1 MRDPETKYQELLA
14 RLPES
19 SKGEGGAP
27 WDGSAGS
34 DSDIFPSRSSTHFKM
49 SRLIVL
55 VLAFFFVV
63 DVDIGK
69 KFGLVLQDFT

>member
-27 WDGSAGS
+27 WDGSAGFGFGFCPKFS
-34 DSDIFPSRSSTHFKM
+34 SPS
-49 SRLIVL
+49 
-55 VLAFFFVV
+55 
-63 DVDIGK
+63 
-69 KFGLVLQDFT
+69 LQDVEVDRRGTRLLFCS

>member
-34 DSDIFPSRSSTHFKM
+34 DSDIFPQFYS
-49 SRLIVL
+49 
-55 VLAFFFVV
+55 
-63 DVDIGK
+63 
-69 KFGLVLQDFT
+69 LQDVEVDRRGTSILLGSWCWHG